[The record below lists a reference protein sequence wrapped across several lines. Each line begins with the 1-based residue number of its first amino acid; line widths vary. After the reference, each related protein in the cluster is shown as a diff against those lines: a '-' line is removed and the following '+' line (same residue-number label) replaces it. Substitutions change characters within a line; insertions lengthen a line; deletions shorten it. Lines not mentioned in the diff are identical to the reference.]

1 MTTQVIIKIVDALD
15 DLALEQQREVLAFA
29 RSLKSRSTGVSGSSL
44 LDFAGSIPAAD
55 LVQMQAAI
63 EEDCERID
71 PDEW

>member
-1 MTTQVIIKIVDALD
+1 MTNQVTTKIVDALD

-29 RSLKSRSTGVSGSSL
+29 RSLKSQPTGVSGSSL
-44 LDFAGSIPAAD
+44 VKFAGNIPATD
-55 LVQMQAAI
+55 LTQMQAAI